1 MLGVLGPK
9 AAAVWPASA
18 QGSDT
23 ILGNKQIL
31 ELVWFY
37 LLVIVT
43 IANTDLVFS
52 MYQALF

>member
-9 AAAVWPASA
+9 AAAVWSASA

-43 IANTDLVFS
+43 IANSDLVFS